1 MPNVMPIDDVV
12 SRCEQLRGEG
22 AYEESDL
29 LCRRVLVQVPSNAVL
44 LFQNAT
50 HAFSASGPKIAM
62 DRFHR
67 VKVTLP
73 GASAVHYNIGICYR
87 RMDDHRA
94 AHHHLQKALVSN
106 PTAAGALDALA
117 HTQTEIK
124 KSATAMKTGL
134 RQVILCPKMSGP
146 YSTLGFAA
154 WKADRLDDAI
164 SALKTALLLDPKLC
178 DADINLGSVLA
189 QMGQH
194 ADAIRRYRRL
204 LRLAPQ
210 NPTLC
215 RNMAVAFVNAGDWRE
230 ASRIYARYTRLT
242 RGRPENQT
250 GDDPFPNLPVTPLSR
265 TLEPTAWHRLKF
277 EAEQMA
283 YLLDQGAIP
292 ADFEAELIAYR
303 SIITNLDET
312 SRAAIAFELP
322 RKDSDRIV
330 RYQNRLVHLASTEW
344 RLSRSTCPVR
354 NPPALDMCV
363 DWAGADA
370 DFVESTPSVTVI
382 DDFLDPRALTALR
395 QFCLES
401 TIWFELKGAGYL
413 GAYFREG
420 FNDPLLLAIAEE
432 MATKMPKTFINHP
445 LRMIWA
451 YTYEQS
457 MVGINP
463 HADFAKINV
472 NFWITPNEANLD
484 PGTGG
489 LLIYR
494 RPAPI
499 SWGFE
504 KYNAAPS
511 DEIMAFLGT
520 EARNPIRIPHRQNRA
535 VIFDSCLFHETDRL
549 KFRPGLENRRI
560 NVTMLFGDQ

>member
-1 MPNVMPIDDVV
+1 M
-12 SRCEQLRGEG
+12 
-22 AYEESDL
+22 
-29 LCRRVLVQVPSNAVL
+29 RVN
-44 LFQNAT
+44 
-50 HAFSASGPKIAM
+50 
-62 DRFHR
+62 
-67 VKVTLP
+67 
-73 GASAVHYNIGICYR
+73 
-87 RMDDHRA
+87 
-94 AHHHLQKALVSN
+94 
-106 PTAAGALDALA
+106 
-117 HTQTEIK
+117 
-124 KSATAMKTGL
+124 
-134 RQVILCPKMSGP
+134 
-146 YSTLGFAA
+146 
-154 WKADRLDDAI
+154 
-164 SALKTALLLDPKLC
+164 
-178 DADINLGSVLA
+178 
-189 QMGQH
+189 
-194 ADAIRRYRRL
+194 
-204 LRLAPQ
+204 
-210 NPTLC
+210 
-215 RNMAVAFVNAGDWRE
+215 
-230 ASRIYARYTRLT
+230 
-242 RGRPENQT
+242 
-250 GDDPFPNLPVTPLSR
+250 
-265 TLEPTAWHRLKF
+265 
-277 EAEQMA
+277 
-283 YLLDQGAIP
+283 
-292 ADFEAELIAYR
+292 
-303 SIITNLDET
+303 
-312 SRAAIAFELP
+312 
-322 RKDSDRIV
+322 
-330 RYQNRLVHLASTEW
+330 
-344 RLSRSTCPVR
+344 
-354 NPPALDMCV
+354 
-363 DWAGADA
+363 WAGADA

-494 RPAPI
+494 RPAPL

-511 DEIMAFLGT
+511 DEIMAFLGA
-520 EARNPIRIPHRQNRA
+520 EARNPIRVPHRQNRA
-535 VIFDSCLFHETDRL
+535 VIFDSRLFHETDRL